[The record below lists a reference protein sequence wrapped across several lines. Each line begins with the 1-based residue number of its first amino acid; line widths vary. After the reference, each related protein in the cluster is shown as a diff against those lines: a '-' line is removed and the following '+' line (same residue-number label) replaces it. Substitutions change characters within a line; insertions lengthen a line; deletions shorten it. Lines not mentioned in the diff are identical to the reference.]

1 MSDHVSAATGR
12 HHESFATQAVYRP
25 NRNGTGTGRCDR
37 LGSASGGPG
46 LTVNFANVK
55 SDEGAEVSVPYSVSR
70 MPRVARVVL
79 ERRDSPTDPFHA
91 VDSKGKARG
100 ELVDPDGGGPDC
112 DYRVRI
118 EGARGFVLATLVDSN

>member
-1 MSDHVSAATGR
+1 MKRRSRKWVIALSAAALFAAELGAAIVSAPPA
-12 HHESFATQAVYRP
+12 
-25 NRNGTGTGRCDR
+25 
-37 LGSASGGPG
+37 SAEPLVGGGPG

-55 SDEGAEVSVPYSVSR
+55 SDKGGEVFVPYSVSR

-79 ERRDSPTDPFHA
+79 ERRDSPTDPFRA
-91 VDSKGKARG
+91 VDSNGKARG

-118 EGARGFVLATLVDSN
+118 EGTRGFVLAMVAESN

>member
-1 MSDHVSAATGR
+1 MNRSPRRLFIAQTATALALGAAIVSGVPA
-12 HHESFATQAVYRP
+12 
-25 NRNGTGTGRCDR
+25 
-37 LGSASGGPG
+37 SAQPLEGGGPG